1 MFPVMPL
8 PVRVPLVTSFALGH
22 AHSVLQ
28 LLKLHNHAL
37 LP

>member
-1 MFPVMPL
+1 MFPVLPL
-8 PVRVPLVTSFALGH
+8 PVGVPLVTSFAVGNAL
-22 AHSVLQ
+22 SVLQ